1 MEISLLPLEEKHR
14 VPVIDIFNY
23 YIENTF
29 AAFPENPLPYAAFD
43 LFMSKSQGYPR
54 VVAVDE
60 TGTVVGFGLLHPFNP
75 FPTFAH
81 VVEITCFLKPSCT
94 GQKIGGRIRAHLE
107 AEAKQRGIS
116 TILAGISSLNSVSLR
131 YHEQAG
137 FVRRGELVGVCRKQG
152 KEFDLVWMQKLL

>member
-1 MEISLLPLEEKHR
+1 MEIMLLPLEEKHR

-29 AAFPENPLPYAAFD
+29 AAFPENPLSYEMFD
-43 LFMSKSQGYPR
+43 LFLSKSQGYPR
-54 VVAVDE
+54 VAAVDE

-81 VVEITCFLKPSCT
+81 VVEITCFLKPGYT
-94 GQKIGGRIRAHLE
+94 GQQIGGRIRAHLE
-107 AEAKQRGIS
+107 SEAKRRGIS
-116 TILAGISSLNSVSLR
+116 TILAGISSLNPGSLR

-137 FVRRGELVGVCRKQG
+137 FVRRGELVGVCRKRG
-152 KEFDLVWMQKLL
+152 EEFNLVWMQKQL